1 MSKNYR
7 YHLLKYHGKA
17 SRLTCPQCGRP
28 HCFTPYVD
36 DDENIVGEEYGRCD
50 HESSC
55 GYVKYPPSQDE
66 SWRKPPGWLGKPQKT
81 SKPLRKTAPEPE
93 GDVSTIPMEIVQKTV
108 RTNPLSA
115 FLLFLTKLF
124 DTDTILRVIA
134 DYLIGVTKA
143 GDVIFFQIDIKGR
156 CRTGKVMKYNP
167 DTGKRIKDESQPGRI
182 TWVHT
187 LLKKQLPEKWGLK
200 QCLFGEHLLARYPDK
215 PVILLGHSMGSF
227 IARLYLSQYS
237 EELVGAIIMGTAG
250 PGAPVA
256 PAVALINLISAFKG
270 EHHRSEFIDKLAFG
284 SYNKRID
291 PKRTKFDWLTK
302 DEAVVDRYV
311 ADEKCGFLFTLSGYR
326 DLMTFISECNRREWA
341 ESVPTNLRVLIVSGA
356 EDPVGNYGEGPKK
369 VAGMLAAAGS
379 VGVTLKLFRGDR
391 HEILNETD
399 RESVYRFIDD
409 WIGSV
414 LPAPEETDG

>member
-1 MSKNYR
+1 M
-7 YHLLKYHGKA
+7 
-17 SRLTCPQCGRP
+17 TE
-28 HCFTPYVD
+28 TV
-36 DDENIVGEEYGRCD
+36 
-50 HESSC
+50 
-55 GYVKYPPSQDE
+55 VKYPSSD
-66 SWRKPPGWLGKPQKT
+66 GKTEIRGRIWQ
-81 SKPLRKTAPEPE
+81 PEE
-93 GDVSTIPMEIVQKTV
+93 DDVRGIVQIVHGMAEHVSRYEDYAKHLCEAGFACAGEDHLGHGDSCPDSDDLGFFAADQNGT
-108 RTNPLSA
+108 S
-115 FLLFLTKLF
+115 F
-124 DTDTILRVIA
+124 VIE
-134 DYLIGVTKA
+134 D
-143 GDVIFFQIDIKGR
+143 
-156 CRTGKVMKYNP
+156 
-167 DTGKRIKDESQPGRI
+167 
-182 TWVHT
+182 VHT
-187 LLKKQLPEKWGLK
+187 MTLRLRER
-200 QCLFGEHLLARYPDK
+200 FPDK

>member
-1 MSKNYR
+1 M
-7 YHLLKYHGKA
+7 
-17 SRLTCPQCGRP
+17 TE
-28 HCFTPYVD
+28 TV
-36 DDENIVGEEYGRCD
+36 
-50 HESSC
+50 
-55 GYVKYPPSQDE
+55 VKYPSSD
-66 SWRKPPGWLGKPQKT
+66 GKTEIRGRIWQPK
-81 SKPLRKTAPEPE
+81 E
-93 GDVSTIPMEIVQKTV
+93 GDVRGIVQIVHGMAEHVSRYEDYAKHLCEAGFACAGEDHLGHGDSCPDSDDLGFFADQNGT
-108 RTNPLSA
+108 S
-115 FLLFLTKLF
+115 F
-124 DTDTILRVIA
+124 VIE
-134 DYLIGVTKA
+134 D
-143 GDVIFFQIDIKGR
+143 
-156 CRTGKVMKYNP
+156 
-167 DTGKRIKDESQPGRI
+167 
-182 TWVHT
+182 VHT
-187 LLKKQLPEKWGLK
+187 MTLRLRER
-200 QCLFGEHLLARYPDK
+200 FPDK

-237 EELVGAIIMGTAG
+237 EELAGAIIMGTAG
-250 PGAPVA
+250 PGAPVG

-270 EHHRSEFIDKLAFG
+270 ERHRSEFIDKLAFG

-399 RESVYRFIDD
+399 REFVYRFIDD